1 MYLSNLPKRLS
12 TLLLFPLAVLCAQ
25 DEAKT
30 DFNVSLDYSRFSIDG
45 GVYLD
50 VYLMVP
56 QSVFTFV
63 EVEDGWEASVVF
75 QTALIQGDI
84 VPYDPDRWTRTYR
97 APDKQSIADLTWVP
111 DISKFYVE
119 PGDYILQVTMV
130 DVHSK
135 KQQTMRRSISLEL
148 FPKDKISISDLTIAS
163 TVVKAKAENEFT
175 RYGYDVVPNA
185 QRTFSSAAPMMYY
198 FFEAYGLSGTGNYN
212 LHTQILSLNG
222 DVVQDFPVS
231 TKKMPGTSAVEWG
244 GVNTAGLGSGIY
256 KLAVEISDDVTGQ
269 TTSQKRTFYIL
280 REAKNNQDR
289 SEANDDYA
297 GLSGLQLDD
306 IYQVVSLIMDK
317 KEKRLYENSDDE
329 GKRAVLSTFWERRD
343 PDPSTPINEFK
354 IEFYKR
360 VQMAN
365 RDFGSESDSG
375 WKTDRGRI
383 LIKYGPPSNIENQQS
398 SLDQKPWVTWQYYEI
413 EGGVYFV
420 FVDRSG
426 YGSFQLVHSD
436 ARDEVQDPDWQRFL
450 K

>member
-1 MYLSNLPKRLS
+1 
-12 TLLLFPLAVLCAQ
+12 
-25 DEAKT
+25 
-30 DFNVSLDYSRFSIDG
+30 
-45 GVYLD
+45 
-50 VYLMVP
+50 
-56 QSVFTFV
+56 
-63 EVEDGWEASVVF
+63 
-75 QTALIQGDI
+75 
-84 VPYDPDRWTRTYR
+84 
-97 APDKQSIADLTWVP
+97 
-111 DISKFYVE
+111 
-119 PGDYILQVTMV
+119 
-130 DVHSK
+130 
-135 KQQTMRRSISLEL
+135 
-148 FPKDKISISDLTIAS
+148 
-163 TVVKAKAENEFT
+163 
-175 RYGYDVVPNA
+175 
-185 QRTFSSAAPMMYY
+185 
-198 FFEAYGLSGTGNYN
+198 
-212 LHTQILSLNG
+212 
-222 DVVQDFPVS
+222 VS